1 MKNNKE
7 VKISYWAAHLT
18 TVVSVTLVLVIIG
31 IISLISIGAATETRK
46 LRERLEVSV
55 VMADNVTDSLAS
67 ETAKVFEGV
76 PYAHSVRMISQKE
89 ALQHWKDDT
98 GEDLEA
104 LFGGKSPVA
113 GSDILAEC
121 RLFLCGSHRFHRE
134 GDFSDA
140 GS

>member
-67 ETAKVFEGV
+67 ETARSLKGC
-76 PYAHSVRMISQKE
+76 PTHIA
-89 ALQHWKDDT
+89 
-98 GEDLEA
+98 
-104 LFGGKSPVA
+104 
-113 GSDILAEC
+113 
-121 RLFLCGSHRFHRE
+121 
-134 GDFSDA
+134 
-140 GS
+140 

>member
-67 ETAKVFEGV
+67 ETAKVFEGC
-76 PYAHSVRMISQKE
+76 PTHIA
-89 ALQHWKDDT
+89 
-98 GEDLEA
+98 
-104 LFGGKSPVA
+104 
-113 GSDILAEC
+113 
-121 RLFLCGSHRFHRE
+121 
-134 GDFSDA
+134 
-140 GS
+140 

>member
-67 ETAKVFEGV
+67 ETAKVFEGG
-76 PYAHSVRMISQKE
+76 
-89 ALQHWKDDT
+89 ALRT
-98 GEDLEA
+98 
-104 LFGGKSPVA
+104 
-113 GSDILAEC
+113 
-121 RLFLCGSHRFHRE
+121 
-134 GDFSDA
+134 
-140 GS
+140 